1 EKDPTW
7 KKGDF
12 LTQKELNEIQESLSP
27 LAPMIETGSQTF
39 YIAGSENTDVANQV
53 LATNLDDRMRVPM
66 SIYAPSQ
73 AGVAGI
79 PFMTIGTGDG
89 MMMQTLST
97 MKGAPKN
104 TLKIFDGMNIGIS
117 DITDASR
124 KANEAVYTS
133 WQGNPIKNVYDSYAK
148 FMKNVDFSKLSDKTK
163 QAIAKSA
170 LEYDQR
176 EGATDDLLRAGAE
189 QIERNLRNIALGV
202 DIRHKVMSQVQTTVD
217 QMAAVGAPYVNNG
230 KISLEG
236 LTVDQQVAKL
246 NELFD
251 AELNKRRDAVRA
263 AKAEPVK
270 EVPAMEQVGRVLKSG
285 VRLLTN

>member
-1 EKDPTW
+1 MPYLYLEAAAGICHRNIVCRNDDGGGATFLVNLE
-7 KKGDF
+7 DF
-12 LTQKELNEIQESLSP
+12 L
-27 LAPMIETGSQTF
+27 AQTF

-133 WQGNPIKNVYDSYAK
+133 WQGNPIKNVY
-148 FMKNVDFSKLSDKTK
+148 V
-163 QAIAKSA
+163 
-170 LEYDQR
+170 
-176 EGATDDLLRAGAE
+176 
-189 QIERNLRNIALGV
+189 
-202 DIRHKVMSQVQTTVD
+202 
-217 QMAAVGAPYVNNG
+217 
-230 KISLEG
+230 
-236 LTVDQQVAKL
+236 
-246 NELFD
+246 
-251 AELNKRRDAVRA
+251 
-263 AKAEPVK
+263 
-270 EVPAMEQVGRVLKSG
+270 
-285 VRLLTN
+285 